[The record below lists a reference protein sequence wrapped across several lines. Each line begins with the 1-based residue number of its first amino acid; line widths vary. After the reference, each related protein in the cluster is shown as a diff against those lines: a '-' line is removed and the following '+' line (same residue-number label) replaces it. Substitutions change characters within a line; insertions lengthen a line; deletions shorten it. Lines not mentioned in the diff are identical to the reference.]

1 MTQHITIDIYISA
14 SIKRENTVY
23 DTTEIP
29 PYSKEK
35 KHRIQSI
42 SRNKKNKGTGKII
55 PVHDMKA
62 YGGTAPR
69 ILRHEVDTGGWLASR
84 LGGFIAEKES
94 LVPTE
99 HKV

>member
-1 MTQHITIDIYISA
+1 
-14 SIKRENTVY
+14 
-23 DTTEIP
+23 
-29 PYSKEK
+29 
-35 KHRIQSI
+35 
-42 SRNKKNKGTGKII
+42 
-55 PVHDMKA
+55 MKA